1 MLYIR
6 LSRIAS
12 VRAKPMLKPRV
23 NRAGIKAVGVYFS
36 VKNTEA
42 ELEAWSPHLAVSSR
56 GYMLG

>member
-1 MLYIR
+1 
-6 LSRIAS
+6 
-12 VRAKPMLKPRV
+12 MLKPRV

-42 ELEAWSPHLAVSSR
+42 ELEAWSPHLAVSSK

>member
-1 MLYIR
+1 
-6 LSRIAS
+6 
-12 VRAKPMLKPRV
+12 MLKPRV

-56 GYMLG
+56 GYMLGWQRLNDPVVRPVY